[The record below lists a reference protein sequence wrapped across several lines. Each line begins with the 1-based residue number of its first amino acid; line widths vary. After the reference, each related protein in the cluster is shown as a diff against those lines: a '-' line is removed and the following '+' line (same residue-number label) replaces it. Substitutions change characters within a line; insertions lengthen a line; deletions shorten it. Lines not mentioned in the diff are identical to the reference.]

1 MKAFRR
7 RFQISKLGSRGVLR
21 DLVLILALVFLRF
34 SWTWF
39 GVGLA
44 VFMVGCAFHFWS
56 KGCLVRNWVVTT
68 SGPYRLVRHPFYL
81 ANFLLDV
88 GICIMSGN
96 PCLLAGYVP
105 LFLVAYIP
113 VIQAEERD
121 LIAAHEEYL
130 AFAREVPRLLPYRI
144 HRLLGPLDISW
155 ANIQGEQEIPR
166 LLRIMASPLYILLV
180 HLAWSLQPAMWLK
193 TPAFLSV
200 LGGIVLLNLLGVF
213 LRWDPFSDL
222 TEMQECG
229 WWDWLRKPFMKHHP

>member
-113 VIQAEERD
+113 VIQAGSG
-121 LIAAHEEYL
+121 I
-130 AFAREVPRLLPYRI
+130 LLPPMRSTWPSLARCLASCPTEFTGSWDRWTYP
-144 HRLLGPLDISW
+144 GPIFNGS
-155 ANIQGEQEIPR
+155 R
-166 LLRIMASPLYILLV
+166 KSPG
-180 HLAWSLQPAMWLK
+180 S
-193 TPAFLSV
+193 
-200 LGGIVLLNLLGVF
+200 
-213 LRWDPFSDL
+213 
-222 TEMQECG
+222 CG
-229 WWDWLRKPFMKHHP
+229 S